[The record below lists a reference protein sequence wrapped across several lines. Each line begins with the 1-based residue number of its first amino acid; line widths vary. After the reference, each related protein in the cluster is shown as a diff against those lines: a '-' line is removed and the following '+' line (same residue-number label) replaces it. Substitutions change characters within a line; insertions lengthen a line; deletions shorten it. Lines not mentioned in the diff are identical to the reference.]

1 LLLFGTGFSPNWL
14 GGSKEKDAEMGIYRL
29 VLGADVGPLKSISF
43 SKNDA
48 PYLGEAKVTG
58 DNSIADDL
66 GGGAV
71 YNFNAELVGNS
82 LFVPGQYIYID
93 TFYLGVGSPNADG
106 ENGKE
111 HSIANRLRL
120 GGYYNISKVESTFER
135 GNFSTAIEGIWE
147 SAGSRSERTPTPAG
161 QKELTSDEKAGLKA
175 SEKSLSE
182 DGLWN
187 YVSED

>member
-1 LLLFGTGFSPNWL
+1 
-14 GGSKEKDAEMGIYRL
+14 M
-29 VLGADVGPLKSISF
+29 GADVGPLKTISF

-66 GGGAV
+66 GGGSV
-71 YNFNAELVGNS
+71 YNFSAELVGNS

-106 ENGKE
+106 QDGRD

-135 GNFSTAIEGIWE
+135 GNFTTAIEGIWE
-147 SAGSRSERTPTPAG
+147 SAGSKSERSPSSATPSEG
-161 QKELTSDEKAGLKA
+161 QESQAA
-175 SEKSLSE
+175 R
-182 DGLWN
+182 DGL
-187 YVSED
+187 EDAGREGDFFSMKSDGGIGRLIN